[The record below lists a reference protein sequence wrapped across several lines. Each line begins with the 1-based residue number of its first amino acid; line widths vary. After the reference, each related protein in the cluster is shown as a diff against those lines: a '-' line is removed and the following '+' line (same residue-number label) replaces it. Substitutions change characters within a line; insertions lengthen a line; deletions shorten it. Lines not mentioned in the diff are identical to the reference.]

1 MSEFSA
7 SEEQGGAG
15 MADTQAPPTLP
26 SQPVDQDGRAARPA
40 AQRWLAAAAWVLGSV
55 AVGALYLRI
64 SRSSFVDSDGA
75 NNSLQAWDLLHGH
88 LLLHGWLTGDA
99 NFYFLELPVNALT
112 EAVFGLGNLAAH
124 AGSALTY
131 LIVTVVAA
139 VVAVTGSQG
148 SARAVRCAVVVVVLA
163 APLLTLQSMRYGLEE
178 PDHMGTSAFILLS
191 FLLID
196 RLTERRFAAPLVCLL
211 LCAGEFSDSTVTYV
225 AVPAIVLVCGVRAL
239 AARRLRSPD
248 AAFAAAA
255 VASFP
260 LELLLRAVVTAL
272 GGFWVASPKT
282 QIAPVSRWPHQA
294 MITWR
299 NLRILFGAV
308 DSKTTLHG
316 HLGDDLGLA
325 CLVAAI
331 YGLAWVA
338 RTWRRASRA
347 DQLLSVGIACIVCL
361 YTVSVLAKL
370 GNAHELA
377 VVLPSG
383 AVLAARALVP
393 ARITRVPVAVAVV
406 AATAVLAVLPLASAA
421 RQPLDVPATTQLT
434 AWLEAHHLDYGLAG
448 YWDAN
453 SATVQS
459 GDKVMIHDID
469 FRKGGG
475 LALPGYEASK
485 LWYDPARHDATFVV
499 AQARGPYPVSAF
511 EGFLGRPAATDRVG
525 NYVVLVYKKNL
536 LRLFKPYA

>member
-1 MSEFSA
+1 
-7 SEEQGGAG
+7 

-26 SQPVDQDGRAARPA
+26 RPPVDREGAADRPA
-40 AQRWLAAAAWVLGSV
+40 AQRWLAAAAWIAGSV
-55 AVGALYLRI
+55 VLAALYLRI

-75 NNSLQAWDLLHGH
+75 NQSLQAWDLLHGH
-88 LLLHGWLTGDA
+88 LLLHGWLIGDA

-112 EAVFGLGNLAAH
+112 EAVFGVGNLAAH

-139 VVAVTGSQG
+139 VVAVTGSRG

-163 APLLTLQSMRYGLEE
+163 APVLTLQSMRYGLEE

-196 RLTERRFAAPLVCLL
+196 RLTERRFAPLLLCVL

-225 AVPAIVLVCGVRAL
+225 AVPAIVVVCGARAL

-260 LELLLRAVVTAL
+260 LEVLARAVVTAL
-272 GGFWVASPKT
+272 GGFWVVSPKT
-282 QIAPVSRWPHQA
+282 QIAPVRRWPHQA
-294 MITWR
+294 VITWH
-299 NLRILFGAV
+299 NLRILFGAI
-308 DSKTTLHG
+308 DAKTTQHG
-316 HLGDDLGLA
+316 RLGETLGLA
-325 CLVAAI
+325 CLLAAI
-331 YGLAWVA
+331 YGLARVA
-338 RTWRRASRA
+338 WAWRRASRA
-347 DQLLSVGIACIVCL
+347 DQLLSVGIVCIVGL
-361 YTVSVLAKL
+361 YTVSVLAKP

-393 ARITRVPVAVAVV
+393 ARITRAPAAAAAVV
-406 AATAVLAVLPLASAA
+406 LTAVLAVLPLASAA
-421 RQPLDVPATTQLT
+421 TQPLNVPATVQLT
-434 AWLEAHHLDYGLAG
+434 AWLEAHHLYYGLAG
-448 YWDAN
+448 YWDAD

-459 GDKVMIHDID
+459 GNKVMIHDID
-469 FRKGGG
+469 FKPGGG
-475 LALPGYEASK
+475 LGLPGYEASK
-485 LWYDPARHDATFVV
+485 FWYDPSRHDATFVV
-499 AQARGPYPVSAF
+499 AQAHFQYPVSAF
-511 EGFLGRPAATDRVG
+511 EGFLGRPASTHRIG
-525 NYVVLVYKKNL
+525 NYVVLIYRKNL
-536 LRLFKPYA
+536 LRLFKPYAA

>member
-1 MSEFSA
+1 
-7 SEEQGGAG
+7 
-15 MADTQAPPTLP
+15 MADTQAPPALP
-26 SQPVDQDGRAARPA
+26 TPPVSREGQATPPA
-40 AQRWLAAAAWVLGSV
+40 AQRWLAAAAWVGGSV

-75 NNSLQAWDLLHGH
+75 NSSLQAWDLLHGH
-88 LLLHGWLTGDA
+88 LLLHGWLIGDA
-99 NFYFLELPVNALT
+99 NFYFLEQPVNALT

-131 LIVTVVAA
+131 LIVTVMAA
-139 VVAVTGSQG
+139 VVAVTGSRG

-178 PDHMGTSAFILLS
+178 PDHMGTSAFILAS

-196 RLTERRFAAPLVCLL
+196 RVSERWFTAPLLCVL

-225 AVPAIVLVCGVRAL
+225 AVPAIVLVCGARAL

-248 AAFAAAA
+248 TAFVAAA
-255 VASFP
+255 VASVP
-260 LELLLRAVVTAL
+260 LEMLLRAVITYL
-272 GGFWVASPKT
+272 GGFWVAAPKARIASP
-282 QIAPVSRWPHQA
+282 RLWPRQA
-294 MITWR
+294 RITWH
-299 NLRILFGAV
+299 NLRILFGAI
-308 DSKTTLHG
+308 DSRTTMHG
-316 HLGDDLGLA
+316 RLGESLALA
-325 CLVAAI
+325 CLLAAI
-331 YGLAWVA
+331 YGLARVA
-338 RTWRRASRA
+338 WAWRRASRA
-347 DQLLSVGIACIVCL
+347 EQLLAVAIVCIIGL
-361 YTVSVLAKL
+361 YSISVLAKP
-370 GNAHELA
+370 GNAHELSI
-377 VVLPSG
+377 VLPAG

-393 ARITRVPVAVAVV
+393 ARITRWPVAVAAV
-406 AATAVLAVLPLASAA
+406 AVTAVLAALPLASAA

-434 AWLEAHHLDYGLAG
+434 AWLEAHHLQYGLAG
-448 YWDAN
+448 YWDAS

-485 LWYDPARHDATFVV
+485 LWYDPSRHDATFVV
-499 AQARGPYPVSAF
+499 ARAHGPYPVGAF

-525 NYVVLVYKKNL
+525 NYVVLIYRKNL
-536 LRLFKPYA
+536 LRMFKPYA

>member
-1 MSEFSA
+1 
-7 SEEQGGAG
+7 

-26 SQPVDQDGRAARPA
+26 SPSVNREDAATRPA
-40 AQRWLAAAAWVLGSV
+40 AQRWLAAAAWVGGSV
-55 AVGALYLRI
+55 ALGALYLRI

-75 NNSLQAWDLLHGH
+75 NQSLQARDLLHGH
-88 LLLHGWLTGDA
+88 LLLHGWLIGDA
-99 NFYFLELPVNALT
+99 NFYFLELPVNAVT

-139 VVAVTGSQG
+139 VVAVTGSKG

-163 APLLTLQSMRYGLEE
+163 APVLTLQSMRYGLEE
-178 PDHMGTSAFILLS
+178 PDHMGTSVFILGS

-196 RLTERRFAAPLVCLL
+196 RLSERRFAAPLVCVL

-225 AVPAIVLVCGVRAL
+225 AVPAIAVVCGARAL

-260 LELLLRAVVTAL
+260 LEMLVRAVVTAL
-272 GGFWVASPKT
+272 GGFGVVSPKT
-282 QIAPVSRWPHQA
+282 QIAPVRRWPHQA
-294 MITWR
+294 LITWH

-316 HLGDDLGLA
+316 RLGEDLGLA
-325 CLVAAI
+325 CLLAAI
-331 YGLAWVA
+331 YGLARVA
-338 RTWRRASRA
+338 WAWRRASRA
-347 DQLLSVGIACIVCL
+347 DQLLSVGVACIVGL
-361 YTVSVLAKL
+361 YTVSVLAKP

-393 ARITRVPVAVAVV
+393 ARITRVPVAVAAV
-406 AATAVLAVLPLASAA
+406 ALTAVVAVLPLASAA

-434 AWLEAHHLDYGLAG
+434 AWLEAHHLSYGLAG
-448 YWDAN
+448 YWDAD

-469 FRKGGG
+469 FTPGGG

-485 LWYDPARHDATFVV
+485 LWYDPSRHDATFVV
-499 AQARGPYPVSAF
+499 AQAHFQYPVSAF
-511 EGFLGRPAATDRVG
+511 ERFLGRPAATHRVG
-525 NYVVLVYKKNL
+525 NYIVLIYRKNL
-536 LRLFKPYA
+536 LRMFKPYAA